1 MGQPDI
7 QLCGNEAEE
16 DACMS
21 VRVIYEDVAV
31 GSAAAASVAASSAM
45 GISDPGMLPFGAFAG
60 PVATTEQ
67 NQWVLNGTRKVK
79 PASKP
84 VGFWSTQRSGD
95 DCAFET
101 PPTIE
106 ISLDGQFTSLGIYF
120 KFDGESG
127 DYCSDLNLTWYNG
140 ETQLATQQFFP
151 NSGNYFCE
159 KTVELYNKISIQFNK
174 TNLPNRPVKISLILF
189 GIVREF
195 ERQELRSVEATEEL
209 NIISDEVAINTL
221 DFTLDSMDDIDFIF
235 QEKQPVYAYNGKT
248 MIGTFYI
255 DDSTRVSKNVYNVSC
270 IDALGIL
277 DEDPFAAA
285 MYTNAN
291 AKTALEDIVG
301 GHFTLEL
308 SEELQTE
315 KLTGYI
321 PDCSRR
327 EALQQA
333 AFALRAVVDTS
344 GTGNVKVWR
353 LDESEPEEIPLQRLY
368 TGGDVST
375 AAIVTEVRVTA
386 HTYSTS
392 GSGSDTVEIGGKTY
406 YHTTAVTTKQNPNI
420 TASTKPNVIEVKEA
434 ALVNSTNVA
443 AVTQHV
449 FDYYMRRQTHG
460 VQIVMDQEM
469 PGDYVTTTTPWEDQI
484 TGTITSMTIK
494 LSGIAAAECEIIGTG
509 ASA

>member
-1 MGQPDI
+1 
-7 QLCGNEAEE
+7 
-16 DACMS
+16 MS
-21 VRVIYEDVAV
+21 VKVVYEDVAV
-31 GSAAAASVAASSAM
+31 GSAAAASVTASSAM
-45 GISDPGMLPFGAFAG
+45 DISDTDMLPFGAFAG

-79 PASKP
+79 PKTEP
-84 VGFWSTQRSGD
+84 IGFWSTPRSGD
-95 DCAFET
+95 DCTFTT
-101 PPTIE
+101 PPTIT

-120 KFDGESG
+120 KFDGDTG

-140 ETQLATQQFFP
+140 TTQLATQQFFP
-151 NSGNYFCE
+151 TSGNYFCE
-159 KTVELYNKISIQFNK
+159 KTVELYNKIAIQFNK
-174 TNLPNRPVKISLILF
+174 TNLPNRPIKISLILF

-209 NIISDEVAINTL
+209 SIISDEVAINTL
-221 DFTLDSMDDIDFIF
+221 DFTLDSLDDIDFIF
-235 QEKQPVYAYNGKT
+235 QEKQPVYVYNGKT
-248 MIGTFYI
+248 KIGTFYI
-255 DDSTRVSKNVYNVSC
+255 DDSTRVSQNVYNVSC

-277 DEDPFAAA
+277 DEDPFAASI
-285 MYTNAN
+285 YTNAN
-291 AKTALEDIVG
+291 AKTVLESILG
-301 GHFTLEL
+301 GYFDLEL
-308 SEELQTE
+308 AEELQTE

-327 EALQQA
+327 EALQQV

-353 LDESEPEEIPLQRLY
+353 LPESDPIEIPLDRIY
-368 TGGDVST
+368 TGGEVST

-392 GSGSDTVEIGGKTY
+392 GSGSDTVVVGGKTY
-406 YHTTAVTTKQNPNI
+406 YHTSSVTTKSNPNI
-420 TASTKPNVIEVKEA
+420 TASTKPNVIEVKDA
-434 ALVNSTNVA
+434 TLVNSSNVS

-460 VQIVMDQEM
+460 VKIVMDKEM
-469 PGDYVTTTTPWEDQI
+469 PGDYVTTTVPWEDQI

-494 LSGIAAAECEIIGTG
+494 LSGIAAADCEIVGTG

>member
-1 MGQPDI
+1 
-7 QLCGNEAEE
+7 
-16 DACMS
+16 MS
-21 VRVIYEDVAV
+21 VKVVYEDVAV
-31 GSAAAASVAASSAM
+31 GSAAAASVTASSAM
-45 GISDPGMLPFGAFAG
+45 DISDTDMLPFGAFAG

-79 PASKP
+79 PKTEP
-84 VGFWSTQRSGD
+84 VGFWSTPRSGD
-95 DCAFET
+95 DCTFTT
-101 PPTIE
+101 PPTIT

-120 KFDGESG
+120 KFDGDTG

-140 ETQLATQQFFP
+140 TTQLATQQFFP
-151 NSGNYFCE
+151 TSGNYFCE
-159 KTVELYNKISIQFNK
+159 KTVELYNKITIQFNK
-174 TNLPNRPVKISLILF
+174 TNLPNRSIKISLILF

-195 ERQELRSVEATEEL
+195 ERQELRSVEVTEEL
-209 NIISDEVAINTL
+209 SIISDEVAINTL
-221 DFTLDSMDDIDFIF
+221 DFTLDSLDDIDFIF
-235 QEKQPVYAYNGKT
+235 QEKQPVYVYNGKT
-248 MIGTFYI
+248 KIGTFYI
-255 DDSTRVSKNVYNVSC
+255 DDSTRVSQNVYNVSC

-285 MYTNAN
+285 IYTNAN
-291 AKTALEDIVG
+291 AKTVLESILG
-301 GHFTLEL
+301 GYFDLEL

-327 EALQQA
+327 EALQQV

-353 LDESEPEEIPLQRLY
+353 LPESDPVEIPLDRIY
-368 TGGDVST
+368 TGGEVST

-392 GSGSDTVEIGGKTY
+392 GSGSDTVVVGGKTY
-406 YHTTAVTTKQNPNI
+406 YHTSAVTTKSNPNI
-420 TASTKPNVIEVKEA
+420 TASTKPNVIEVKDA
-434 ALVNSTNVA
+434 TLVNSSNVS

-460 VQIVMDQEM
+460 VKIVMDKEI
-469 PGDYVTTTTPWEDQI
+469 PGDYVTTTVPWEDQI

-494 LSGIAAAECEIIGTG
+494 LSGIAAADCDIVGTG

>member
-1 MGQPDI
+1 
-7 QLCGNEAEE
+7 
-16 DACMS
+16 MS
-21 VRVIYEDVAV
+21 VKVVYEDVAV
-31 GSAAAASVAASSAM
+31 GSAAAASVATSSAM
-45 GISDPGMLPFGAFAG
+45 PISNKDKLPFGALAG
-60 PVATTEQ
+60 PLATTER

-79 PASKP
+79 PKSEP
-84 VGFWSTQRSGD
+84 VGFWSTQRSGA
-95 DCAFET
+95 DCTFES

-120 KFDGESG
+120 RFDGDTG

-140 ETQLATQQFFP
+140 TTVLATQQFFP
-151 NSGNYFCE
+151 DSGNYFCE

-174 TNLPNRPVKISLILF
+174 TNLPDRPIKISLILF
-189 GIVREF
+189 GLVREF

-209 NIISDEVAINTL
+209 SIISDELAINTL
-221 DFTLDSMDDIDFIF
+221 DFTLDSEEDIDYIF

-248 MIGTFYI
+248 KIGTFYI
-255 DDSTRVSKNVYNVSC
+255 DESTRVSKNVYNVSC

-285 MYTNAN
+285 TYMNAN
-291 AKTALEDIVG
+291 AKTVLESILG
-301 GHFTLEL
+301 GHFDLEL
-308 SEELQTE
+308 SEDLQSE

-321 PDCSRR
+321 ADCTRR
-327 EALQQA
+327 EALQQV

-344 GTGNVKVWR
+344 GSGNVKVWR
-353 LDESEPEEIPLQRLY
+353 LPETDPAEIPLNRLY

-375 AAIVTEVRVTA
+375 SAIVTEVRVTA

-392 GSGSDTVEIGGKTY
+392 GSGSDTVKVGGKTY
-406 YHTTAVTTKQNPNI
+406 YHTTTVTMKTNPNT
-420 TASTKPNVIEVKEA
+420 TASTKPNVIEVKDA
-434 ALVNSTNVA
+434 TLVNSSNVA

-460 VQIVMDQEM
+460 VQIVMDKEM

-484 TGTITSMTIK
+484 TGTITSMSIK
-494 LSGIAAAECEIIGTG
+494 LSGIAAADCDIVGTG

>member
-1 MGQPDI
+1 
-7 QLCGNEAEE
+7 
-16 DACMS
+16 MS
-21 VRVIYEDVAV
+21 VKVVYEDVAV
-31 GSAAAASVAASSAM
+31 GSAAASSVTASNAM
-45 GISDPGMLPFGAFAG
+45 PISDPSKLPFGAMVG

-79 PASKP
+79 PASEA
-84 VGFWSTQRSGD
+84 VGFWSTPRSGD
-95 DCAFET
+95 DCTFET
-101 PPTIE
+101 PPTIT
-106 ISLDGQFTSLGIYF
+106 ITLDGQFTSLGIYF
-120 KFDGESG
+120 KFDGDTG

-140 ETQLATQQFFP
+140 DTQLATQQFFP
-151 NSGNYFCE
+151 NAGNYFCE
-159 KTVELYNKISIQFNK
+159 KTVELYNKIVIQFNK

-189 GIVREF
+189 GIIREF
-195 ERQELRSVEATEEL
+195 ERQELRAVEATEEL
-209 NIISDEVAINTL
+209 NIISDELAVNTL
-221 DFTLDSMDDIDFIF
+221 DFTLDSLDDIDFIF
-235 QEKQPVYAYNGKT
+235 QEKQPIYAYNGKT
-248 MIGTFYI
+248 KIGTFYI

-270 IDALGIL
+270 IDALGVL

-285 MYTNAN
+285 IYAN
-291 AKTALEDIVG
+291 ADAKTVLESILA
-301 GHFTLEL
+301 GHFVLEL
-308 SEELQTE
+308 AEELQSE

-327 EALQQA
+327 EALQQV

-353 LDESEPEEIPLQRLY
+353 LPEADAAEIPLERLY

-375 AAIVTEVRVTA
+375 SAIVTEVRVTA

-392 GSGSDTVEIGGKTY
+392 GSGSETVSVDGKTY
-406 YHTTAVTTKQNPNI
+406 YHTTAVTTKQNPNV

-434 ALVNSTNVA
+434 TLVNSENVA

-460 VQIVMDQEM
+460 VKIVMSEEM
-469 PGDYVTTTTPWEDQI
+469 PGDYVTTTTPWGDQI
-484 TGTITSMTIK
+484 TGTITSMSIK
-494 LSGIAAAECEIIGTG
+494 LSGIAAAECEIVGTG

>member
-1 MGQPDI
+1 
-7 QLCGNEAEE
+7 
-16 DACMS
+16 MS
-21 VRVIYEDVAV
+21 VKVVYEDVAV
-31 GSAAAASVAASSAM
+31 GSAAAASVTASSAM
-45 GISDPGMLPFGAFAG
+45 DISKPAQLPFGAFAG

-79 PASKP
+79 PASEP
-84 VGFWSTQRSGD
+84 VGFWSTPRSKA
-95 DCAFET
+95 DCTFDT

-120 KFDGESG
+120 KFDGDTG

-140 ETQLATQQFFP
+140 TTQLATQQFFP
-151 NSGNYFCE
+151 DNGNYFCE

-174 TNLPNRPVKISLILF
+174 TNLPNRPIKISLILF

-209 NIISDEVAINTL
+209 NLISDEVAINTL

-248 MIGTFYI
+248 KIGTFYI

-270 IDALGIL
+270 IDALGVL

-285 MYTNAN
+285 IYTNAN
-291 AKTALEDIVG
+291 AKTVLEDVLS
-301 GHFTLEL
+301 GHFVLEL
-308 SEELQTE
+308 ADELASE

-327 EALQQA
+327 EALQQV

-353 LDESEPEEIPLQRLY
+353 LPEDTPAEIPLERLY

-375 AAIVTEVRVTA
+375 SAIVTEVRVTA

-392 GSGSDTVEIGGKTY
+392 GSGSDTVKVDGKTY
-406 YHTTAVTTKQNPNI
+406 YHTAAVTTKQNPNI
-420 TASTKPNVIEVKEA
+420 TASTKPNVVEVKDA
-434 ALVNSTNVA
+434 TLVNSSNVE

-460 VQIVMDQEM
+460 VQIVVDKEM

-494 LSGIAAAECEIIGTG
+494 LSGIAAAECEIVGTG
-509 ASA
+509 AST

>member
-1 MGQPDI
+1 
-7 QLCGNEAEE
+7 
-16 DACMS
+16 MS
-21 VRVIYEDVAV
+21 VKVVYEDVAV
-31 GSAAAASVAASSAM
+31 GSAAASSVETSEAM
-45 GISDPGMLPFGAFAG
+45 SISKTSLLPFGALEG
-60 PVATTEQ
+60 PIATTEQ

-79 PASKP
+79 PTPEP
-84 VGFWSTQRSGD
+84 VGFWSTPRSGD
-95 DCAFET
+95 DCTFTT
-101 PPTIE
+101 PPTIT
-106 ISLDGQFTSLGIYF
+106 ITLDGQFTSLGIYF
-120 KFDGESG
+120 KFDGETG

-140 ETQLATQQFFP
+140 TTQLATQQFFP

-159 KTVELYNKISIQFNK
+159 KTVELYNKVTIQFNK
-174 TNLPNRPVKISLILF
+174 TNLPDRPIKISLILF
-189 GIVREF
+189 GLVREF

-209 NIISDEVAINTL
+209 SIISDELAINTL
-221 DFTLDSMDDIDFIF
+221 DFTLDSEEDIDYIF

-248 MIGTFYI
+248 KIGTFYI
-255 DDSTRVSKNVYNVSC
+255 DESTRVSKNVYNVSC

-285 MYTNAN
+285 IYTNAN
-291 AKTALEDIVG
+291 AKTVLESILG
-301 GHFTLEL
+301 GHFDLEL
-308 SEELQTE
+308 SEDLQSE

-321 PDCSRR
+321 ADCTRR
-327 EALQQA
+327 EALQQV

-344 GTGNVKVWR
+344 GSGNVKVWR
-353 LDESEPEEIPLQRLY
+353 LSETGPAEIPLHRLY

-375 AAIVTEVRVTA
+375 SAIVTEVRVTA

-392 GSGSDTVEIGGKTY
+392 GSGSDTVVVGGKTY
-406 YHTTAVTTKQNPNI
+406 HHTTAVTTKSNPNV
-420 TASTKPNVIEVKEA
+420 TASTKPNVIEVKDA
-434 ALVNSTNVA
+434 TLVNASNVA

-460 VQIVMDQEM
+460 VKIVMDKEM

-494 LSGIAAAECEIIGTG
+494 LSGIAAAECEIVGMG